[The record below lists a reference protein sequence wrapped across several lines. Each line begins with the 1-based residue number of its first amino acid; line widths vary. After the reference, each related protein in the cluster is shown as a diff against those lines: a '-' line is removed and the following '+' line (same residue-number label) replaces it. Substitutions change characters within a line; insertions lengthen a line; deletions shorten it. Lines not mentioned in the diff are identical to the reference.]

1 MSRGSFSLRPTRYPE
16 ILGSDDFEA
25 SSSIAPSSSPEF
37 PLPSFNFPPG
47 PFRDIEFTEDDD
59 QDSPHVSSEERRGRT
74 TDNEKATVILQ
85 FMKTRYPRF
94 SLRMFL
100 DAIFADGAS
109 KEVKGFSSSFMKD
122 SGLVKLMDILFDLGG
137 LKDTDM
143 SKWVVSKAAEV
154 CAREASRLTDRAS
167 RSGQTED
174 AYSFRVN
181 SKRITV
187 KMIESF
193 RMPDLTKRYAK
204 VSPYLQC
211 ILRAV
216 IGKEGKPD
224 GEGSRNPDDVRQ
236 LTGINQ

>member
-1 MSRGSFSLRPTRYPE
+1 LPIDVSRILLAKAYPL
-16 ILGSDDFEA
+16 LGSDDFDA

-47 PFRDIEFTEDDD
+47 PFGDIEFTEDDD
-59 QDSPHVSSEERRGRT
+59 QDSPYVSSEEWRGRT
-74 TDNEKATVILQ
+74 TDNKKATVILQ

-109 KEVKGFSSSFMKD
+109 KDVKGFSSSFMKD

-137 LKDTDM
+137 LKDT
-143 SKWVVSKAAEV
+143 KWVVSKAAEV
-154 CAREASRLTDRAS
+154 CAREASRLTDHAS

-174 AYSFRVN
+174 ANSFRVN

-187 KMIESF
+187 EMIESF

-216 IGKEGKPD
+216 IGKED
-224 GEGSRNPDDVRQ
+224 G
-236 LTGINQ
+236 